1 MPITRSANPISLST
15 SSKAKPRSS
24 VGATTGL
31 STPGTSPRRTPHCK
45 SCHRPRQGH
54 PRSGCP
60 YIEPTMSDQ
69 SSGATEDIV
78 DELSS
83 LRIVN
88 CNDERSSLSTET
100 PTQSKNLKRRLSVR
114 FALLPAGS
122 LASLSTTSSEIVE
135 KLLQPGMMSNVS
147 DGDDDDDDDDDDD
160 GDDGDDG
167 GGGGGGGDRN
177 GQRAIIK
184 WKRTLISPE
193 SPPEDTLQLTSGAG
207 NEPYA
212 TNHTSSGTSLSRR
225 MPCTLRTP
233 TPSLVS
239 TEPLSSH
246 PTSDSIDMNKT
257 VFLDSDSESKP
268 NPLARTMSADERS
281 LFLDNLTQSSGV
293 APAMLFSVPLI
304 DLKAVQYDAEKLG
317 FSVRVLPNGSLQE
330 HRWVILA
337 KEGDAAKFLEQRLTE
352 EEAKERKTK
361 GNLGVA
367 AGGALVGAVATF
379 TGLAFS

>member
-1 MPITRSANPISLST
+1 
-15 SSKAKPRSS
+15 
-24 VGATTGL
+24 
-31 STPGTSPRRTPHCK
+31 
-45 SCHRPRQGH
+45 
-54 PRSGCP
+54 
-60 YIEPTMSDQ
+60 MSDQ
-69 SSGATEDIV
+69 TSGATEDIV
-78 DELSS
+78 DEMSS

-88 CNDERSSLSTET
+88 SNDERSSVSTET

-122 LASLSTTSSEIVE
+122 LTSLSTTSSEIVE
-135 KLLQPGMMSNVS
+135 RLLQPGMMSNVF
-147 DGDDDDDDDDDDD
+147 DGEDH
-160 GDDGDDG
+160 DDG
-167 GGGGGGGDRN
+167 GGGD
-177 GQRAIIK
+177 GQRAIMR
-184 WKRTLISPE
+184 WRRTLTSPE
-193 SPPEDTLQLTSGAG
+193 SPPEEAPEISSRAG

-212 TNHTSSGTSLSRR
+212 TGHASPGTGLSRL

-233 TPSLVS
+233 TASLVS

-246 PTSDSIDMNKT
+246 PTSDFVDMNKA
-257 VFLDSDSESKP
+257 VFLDADSERKP

-304 DLKAVQYDAEKLG
+304 DLKAVQCDAEKLG
-317 FSVRVLPNGSLQE
+317 FSVRMLPNGSSQE

-337 KEGDAAKFLEQRLTE
+337 KEGDAAEFLQRRLTE
-352 EEAKERKTK
+352 EEEKGRKKK

>member
-1 MPITRSANPISLST
+1 
-15 SSKAKPRSS
+15 
-24 VGATTGL
+24 
-31 STPGTSPRRTPHCK
+31 
-45 SCHRPRQGH
+45 
-54 PRSGCP
+54 
-60 YIEPTMSDQ
+60 MSDQ
-69 SSGATEDIV
+69 TTGATEDIV

-83 LRIVN
+83 LHIVN
-88 CNDERSSLSTET
+88 PNDERSPLSTET

-135 KLLQPGMMSNVS
+135 RLLQPGMMSNTS
-147 DGDDDDDDDDDDD
+147 DDDDD
-160 GDDGDDG
+160 GAGDAGGDGD
-167 GGGGGGGDRN
+167 R
-177 GQRAIIK
+177 QRAIMQ
-184 WKRTLISPE
+184 WKRTLASPE
-193 SPPEDTLQLTSGAG
+193 SLPEGALELSSRTS
-207 NEPYA
+207 NEPGPYA
-212 TNHTSSGTSLSRR
+212 SSRASSGTGLSRR

-246 PTSDSIDMNKT
+246 PTRDSVDMNKT
-257 VFLDSDSESKP
+257 VFLDSEIKP
-268 NPLARTMSADERS
+268 DPLARTMSADERS
-281 LFLDNLTQSSGV
+281 LFLDNLTQSSGA

-317 FSVRVLPNGSLQE
+317 FSVRILPNGSSRE

-337 KEGDAAKFLEQRLTE
+337 KEGDAAEFLEQRLTE
-352 EEAKERKTK
+352 EEEKGRKVK
-361 GNLGVA
+361 GSLGVA

>member
-1 MPITRSANPISLST
+1 MPITRSANPIALST
-15 SSKAKPRSS
+15 PSKAKTRSN
-24 VGATTGL
+24 VGATTDTP
-31 STPGTSPRRTPHCK
+31 TPGTSPRRIPHCK
-45 SCHRPRQGH
+45 TCHRPRQGH

-69 SSGATEDIV
+69 TSGATEDIV

-88 CNDERSSLSTET
+88 PNDERSSLSTET

-135 KLLQPGMMSNVS
+135 RLLQPGMMSNTS
-147 DGDDDDDDDDDDD
+147 DDDY
-160 GDDGDDG
+160 DDG
-167 GGGGGGGDRN
+167 GGGGGAGGDGDR
-177 GQRAIIK
+177 QRAIMQ
-184 WKRTLISPE
+184 WKRTLASPE
-193 SPPEDTLQLTSGAG
+193 SLPEGAPELSSRAS
-207 NEPYA
+207 NEPGPYA
-212 TNHTSSGTSLSRR
+212 SSRASSGTGLSRR

-246 PTSDSIDMNKT
+246 PTRDSVDMNKT
-257 VFLDSDSESKP
+257 VFLDSEIKP
-268 NPLARTMSADERS
+268 DPLARTMSADERS
-281 LFLDNLTQSSGV
+281 LFLDNLTQSSGA

-317 FSVRVLPNGSLQE
+317 FSVRILPNGSSRE

-337 KEGDAAKFLEQRLTE
+337 KEGDAAEFLEQRLTE
-352 EEAKERKTK
+352 EEEKGRKVK
-361 GNLGVA
+361 GSLGVA

>member
-1 MPITRSANPISLST
+1 
-15 SSKAKPRSS
+15 
-24 VGATTGL
+24 
-31 STPGTSPRRTPHCK
+31 
-45 SCHRPRQGH
+45 
-54 PRSGCP
+54 
-60 YIEPTMSDQ
+60 MSDQ
-69 SSGATEDIV
+69 TSGVTEDIV

-147 DGDDDDDDDDDDD
+147 DDDDDDDDDN
-160 GDDGDDG
+160 G
-167 GGGGGGGDRN
+167 GGGGGNRN
-177 GQRAIIK
+177 GQGAIMR
-184 WKRTLISPE
+184 WKRTLTSPE
-193 SPPEDTLQLTSGAG
+193 SPPEDTLELISGAG
-207 NEPYA
+207 NEPYS
-212 TNHTSSGTSLSRR
+212 TNHTSSGSGLSRR

-317 FSVRVLPNGSLQE
+317 FSVRVLPNGSLRE

-352 EEAKERKTK
+352 EEEKERKTK

>member
-1 MPITRSANPISLST
+1 MMPVTRSANPISLST

-24 VGATTGL
+24 VGTTTDL

-45 SCHRPRQGH
+45 TCHRPRQGH

-69 SSGATEDIV
+69 TSGATEDIV

-88 CNDERSSLSTET
+88 SSDERSSLSTET
-100 PTQSKNLKRRLSVR
+100 PTQSKHRKRRLSVR

-135 KLLQPGMMSNVS
+135 RLLQPGMMSNVS
-147 DGDDDDDDDDDDD
+147 DDDADDDD
-160 GDDGDDG
+160 GDGD
-167 GGGGGGGDRN
+167 
-177 GQRAIIK
+177 GQRAIMQ
-184 WKRTLISPE
+184 WKRTLTSPE
-193 SPPEDTLQLTSGAG
+193 SPPEDTPELSSRSR
-207 NEPYA
+207 NEPY
-212 TNHTSSGTSLSRR
+212 TTSHPSSGTGLSRR

-246 PTSDSIDMNKT
+246 PTSDSVDMNRT
-257 VFLDSDSESKP
+257 IFLDPDSERKP
-268 NPLARTMSADERS
+268 NLLARTMSADERS

-317 FSVRVLPNGSLQE
+317 FSVRVLPNGSSRE

-337 KEGDAAKFLEQRLTE
+337 KEGDAAEFLEQRLTE
-352 EEAKERKTK
+352 EEEKGRKAK
-361 GNLGVA
+361 GNFGVA

>member
-1 MPITRSANPISLST
+1 MMPITRSANPTSLSM

-24 VGATTGL
+24 VGTTTDL
-31 STPGTSPRRTPHCK
+31 SAPGTSPRRTPHCK
-45 SCHRPRQGH
+45 TCHRPRQGH

-69 SSGATEDIV
+69 TSGATEDIV

-88 CNDERSSLSTET
+88 SNDERSSLSTET

-135 KLLQPGMMSNVS
+135 RLLQPGMMSNVS
-147 DGDDDDDDDDDDD
+147 DDDAA
-160 GDDGDDG
+160 DDG
-167 GGGGGGGDRN
+167 GDCDS
-177 GQRAIIK
+177 QRAIMQ
-184 WKRTLISPE
+184 WKRTLTSPE
-193 SPPEDTLQLTSGAG
+193 SPPEDTPELSSRSG
-207 NEPYA
+207 NEP
-212 TNHTSSGTSLSRR
+212 HTTRHLSSGTGLSRR
-225 MPCTLRTP
+225 MPCTLRIP

-246 PTSDSIDMNKT
+246 PTSDSADMNRT
-257 VFLDSDSESKP
+257 VFLDPDYERKP

-317 FSVRVLPNGSLQE
+317 FSVRVLPNGSSREQ
-330 HRWVILA
+330 RWVILA
-337 KEGDAAKFLEQRLTE
+337 KEGDAAEFLEQRLTE
-352 EEAKERKTK
+352 EEEKGRKAK

>member
-1 MPITRSANPISLST
+1 
-15 SSKAKPRSS
+15 
-24 VGATTGL
+24 
-31 STPGTSPRRTPHCK
+31 
-45 SCHRPRQGH
+45 
-54 PRSGCP
+54 
-60 YIEPTMSDQ
+60 MSDLT
-69 SSGATEDIV
+69 SGATEDIV
-78 DELSS
+78 GELSS

-88 CNDERSSLSTET
+88 PNDERSSLSTET

-135 KLLQPGMMSNVS
+135 RLLQPGMMSNVS
-147 DGDDDDDDDDDDD
+147 DNDGDDD
-160 GDDGDDG
+160 
-167 GGGGGGGDRN
+167 
-177 GQRAIIK
+177 GQSAIMQ
-184 WKRTLISPE
+184 WKRTLTSPE
-193 SPPEDTLQLTSGAG
+193 SPPEDAPEIDSKAG
-207 NEPYA
+207 KEPYA
-212 TNHTSSGTSLSRR
+212 TNHASSGTSLSRR

-239 TEPLSSH
+239 TEPLSSQ
-246 PTSDSIDMNKT
+246 PTRDSVDMNRT
-257 VFLDSDSESKP
+257 VFLDPDSETKP

-281 LFLDNLTQSSGV
+281 LFLDNLTQSSGA

-317 FSVRVLPNGSLQE
+317 FSVRVLPNGSSRE

-337 KEGDAAKFLEQRLTE
+337 KEGDAAEFLEQRLTE
-352 EEAKERKTK
+352 EEEKGRKAK
-361 GNLGVA
+361 GNFGVA

>member
-1 MPITRSANPISLST
+1 MPITRSANPLSLST
-15 SSKAKPRSS
+15 PSKAKPRSS
-24 VGATTGL
+24 VGATTDL

-45 SCHRPRQGH
+45 TCHRPRQGH

-69 SSGATEDIV
+69 TSGATEDIV

-83 LRIVN
+83 LHIVN
-88 CNDERSSLSTET
+88 PNDKRSSFSTET
-100 PTQSKNLKRRLSVR
+100 PTHSKNLKRRLSVR

-135 KLLQPGMMSNVS
+135 RLLQPGMMSNVS
-147 DGDDDDDDDDDDD
+147 DDDDDDDD
-160 GDDGDDG
+160 GDGD
-167 GGGGGGGDRN
+167 
-177 GQRAIIK
+177 GQRAIMQ
-184 WKRTLISPE
+184 WKRTLTSPE
-193 SPPEDTLQLTSGAG
+193 SPLEGAPELSSRGG
-207 NEPYA
+207 NEPHA
-212 TNHTSSGTSLSRR
+212 TSHSSSGTGLSRR

-246 PTSDSIDMNKT
+246 PTSDSVDMNKT
-257 VFLDSDSESKP
+257 VFLDSDSERKP
-268 NPLARTMSADERS
+268 NPLTRTMSADERS
-281 LFLDNLTQSSGV
+281 LFLDNLTQSSGA

-317 FSVRVLPNGSLQE
+317 FSVRVLPNGSSRE

-337 KEGDAAKFLEQRLTE
+337 KEGDAAEFLEQRLTE
-352 EEAKERKTK
+352 EEEKGRKAK
-361 GNLGVA
+361 GNFGVA

>member
-1 MPITRSANPISLST
+1 
-15 SSKAKPRSS
+15 
-24 VGATTGL
+24 
-31 STPGTSPRRTPHCK
+31 
-45 SCHRPRQGH
+45 
-54 PRSGCP
+54 
-60 YIEPTMSDQ
+60 MSDQ
-69 SSGATEDIV
+69 TTGATEDIV

-83 LRIVN
+83 LHIVN
-88 CNDERSSLSTET
+88 PNDERSPLSTET

-135 KLLQPGMMSNVS
+135 RLLQPGMMSNTS
-147 DGDDDDDDDDDDD
+147 DDDDD
-160 GDDGDDG
+160 GAGGAGGDGD
-167 GGGGGGGDRN
+167 R
-177 GQRAIIK
+177 QRVIMQ
-184 WKRTLISPE
+184 WKRTLASPE
-193 SPPEDTLQLTSGAG
+193 SLPEGALELSSRTS
-207 NEPYA
+207 NEPGPYA
-212 TNHTSSGTSLSRR
+212 SSRASSGTGLSRR

-246 PTSDSIDMNKT
+246 PTRDSVDMNKT
-257 VFLDSDSESKP
+257 VFLDSEIKP
-268 NPLARTMSADERS
+268 DPLARTMSADERS
-281 LFLDNLTQSSGV
+281 LFLDNLTQSSGA

-317 FSVRVLPNGSLQE
+317 FSVRILPNGSSRE

-337 KEGDAAKFLEQRLTE
+337 KEGDAAEFLEQRLTE
-352 EEAKERKTK
+352 EEEKGRKVK
-361 GNLGVA
+361 GSLGVA

>member
-1 MPITRSANPISLST
+1 MPITRSANPIALST
-15 SSKAKPRSS
+15 PSKAKTRSN
-24 VGATTGL
+24 VGATTDTP
-31 STPGTSPRRTPHCK
+31 TPGTSPRRIPHCK
-45 SCHRPRQGH
+45 TCHRPRQGH

-69 SSGATEDIV
+69 TSGATEDIV

-88 CNDERSSLSTET
+88 PNDERSSLSTET

-135 KLLQPGMMSNVS
+135 RLLQPGMMSNTS
-147 DGDDDDDDDDDDD
+147 DDDYD
-160 GDDGDDG
+160 DDG
-167 GGGGGGGDRN
+167 GGGGGAGGDGDR
-177 GQRAIIK
+177 QRAIMQ
-184 WKRTLISPE
+184 WKRTLASPE
-193 SPPEDTLQLTSGAG
+193 SLPEGAPELSSRAS
-207 NEPYA
+207 NEPGPYA
-212 TNHTSSGTSLSRR
+212 SSRACSGTGLSRR

-246 PTSDSIDMNKT
+246 PTRDSVDMNKT
-257 VFLDSDSESKP
+257 VFLDSEIKP
-268 NPLARTMSADERS
+268 DPLARTMSADERS
-281 LFLDNLTQSSGV
+281 LFLDNLTQSSGA

-317 FSVRVLPNGSLQE
+317 FSVRILPNGNSRE

-337 KEGDAAKFLEQRLTE
+337 KEGDAAEFLEQRLTE
-352 EEAKERKTK
+352 EEEKGRKVK
-361 GNLGVA
+361 GSLGVA

>member
-1 MPITRSANPISLST
+1 MPVTRSTNPSSLST

-24 VGATTGL
+24 VGTTTDL

-45 SCHRPRQGH
+45 TCHRPRQGH

-69 SSGATEDIV
+69 TSGATEDIV

-88 CNDERSSLSTET
+88 SNDERSSLATET

-135 KLLQPGMMSNVS
+135 RLLQPGMMSNVS
-147 DGDDDDDDDDDDD
+147 DDDDDAD
-160 GDDGDDG
+160 GDDGD
-167 GGGGGGGDRN
+167 GD
-177 GQRAIIK
+177 GQRAIMQ
-184 WKRTLISPE
+184 WKRTLTCPD
-193 SPPEDTLQLTSGAG
+193 SPPEHTPELNFKAG
-207 NEPYA
+207 NEPY
-212 TNHTSSGTSLSRR
+212 TTSQPSSGTGLSRR
-225 MPCTLRTP
+225 MPCTLQTP
-233 TPSLVS
+233 TASLVS

-246 PTSDSIDMNKT
+246 PTSDSVDMNKT
-257 VFLDSDSESKP
+257 VFLDPDSERKP

-317 FSVRVLPNGSLQE
+317 FSVRVLPNGSLRE

-337 KEGDAAKFLEQRLTE
+337 KEGDAAEFLEQRLTE
-352 EEAKERKTK
+352 EEEKGRKAK
-361 GNLGVA
+361 GSLGVA

>member
-1 MPITRSANPISLST
+1 
-15 SSKAKPRSS
+15 
-24 VGATTGL
+24 
-31 STPGTSPRRTPHCK
+31 
-45 SCHRPRQGH
+45 
-54 PRSGCP
+54 
-60 YIEPTMSDQ
+60 MSDQ
-69 SSGATEDIV
+69 TSGATEDIV

-88 CNDERSSLSTET
+88 PNDERSSLSTET
-100 PTQSKNLKRRLSVR
+100 PTQSRNPKRRLSVR

-135 KLLQPGMMSNVS
+135 RLLQPGMMSNVS
-147 DGDDDDDDDDDDD
+147 DDDDDDDDDSD
-160 GDDGDDG
+160 GDGDC
-167 GGGGGGGDRN
+167 
-177 GQRAIIK
+177 QRAIMQ
-184 WKRTLISPE
+184 WKRTLVSPD
-193 SPPEDTLQLTSGAG
+193 SLPEGAPELSSSAG
-207 NEPYA
+207 NEPGPYA
-212 TNHTSSGTSLSRR
+212 TSRASSGTGLSRR

-246 PTSDSIDMNKT
+246 PTRDSVDMNKT
-257 VFLDSDSESKP
+257 VFLDPDSERKP

-281 LFLDNLTQSSGV
+281 LFLDNLTQSSGA

-317 FSVRVLPNGSLQE
+317 FSVRVLPNGSSRE

-337 KEGDAAKFLEQRLTE
+337 KEGDAAEFLEQRLTE
-352 EEAKERKTK
+352 EEEKGRKVK
-361 GNLGVA
+361 GNFGVA

>member
-147 DGDDDDDDDDDDD
+147 DGDDDDDDDDDTYKE
-160 GDDGDDG
+160 GA
-167 GGGGGGGDRN
+167 N
-177 GQRAIIK
+177 GSSKSTSKGRGRGRGKSSGKNAIK
-184 WKRTLISPE
+184 
-193 SPPEDTLQLTSGAG
+193 G
-207 NEPYA
+207 
-212 TNHTSSGTSLSRR
+212 HTSST
-225 MPCTLRTP
+225 T
-233 TPSLVS
+233 
-239 TEPLSSH
+239 
-246 PTSDSIDMNKT
+246 
-257 VFLDSDSESKP
+257 
-268 NPLARTMSADERS
+268 ARGRGRGRA
-281 LFLDNLTQSSGV
+281 
-293 APAMLFSVPLI
+293 
-304 DLKAVQYDAEKLG
+304 
-317 FSVRVLPNGSLQE
+317 
-330 HRWVILA
+330 
-337 KEGDAAKFLEQRLTE
+337 
-352 EEAKERKTK
+352 TK
-361 GNLGVA
+361 GGKA
-367 AGGALVGAVATF
+367 K
-379 TGLAFS
+379 

>member
-1 MPITRSANPISLST
+1 
-15 SSKAKPRSS
+15 
-24 VGATTGL
+24 
-31 STPGTSPRRTPHCK
+31 
-45 SCHRPRQGH
+45 
-54 PRSGCP
+54 
-60 YIEPTMSDQ
+60 MSDQ
-69 SSGATEDIV
+69 ITGATEDIV

-83 LRIVN
+83 LHIVN
-88 CNDERSSLSTET
+88 PNDERSPLSTET

-135 KLLQPGMMSNVS
+135 RLLQPGMMSNTS
-147 DGDDDDDDDDDDD
+147 DDDDD
-160 GDDGDDG
+160 GAGGAGGDGD
-167 GGGGGGGDRN
+167 R
-177 GQRAIIK
+177 QRAIMQ
-184 WKRTLISPE
+184 WKRTLASPE
-193 SPPEDTLQLTSGAG
+193 SLPEGALELSSRTS
-207 NEPYA
+207 NEPGPYA
-212 TNHTSSGTSLSRR
+212 SSRASSGTGLSRR

-246 PTSDSIDMNKT
+246 PTRDSVDMNKT
-257 VFLDSDSESKP
+257 VFLDSEIKP
-268 NPLARTMSADERS
+268 DPLARTMSADERS
-281 LFLDNLTQSSGV
+281 LFLDNLTQSSGA

-317 FSVRVLPNGSLQE
+317 FSVRILPNGSSRE

-337 KEGDAAKFLEQRLTE
+337 KEGDAAEFLEQRLTE
-352 EEAKERKTK
+352 EEEKGRKVRES
-361 GNLGVA
+361 LGVA

>member
-1 MPITRSANPISLST
+1 MPVTRSANPNSLST
-15 SSKAKPRSS
+15 SSKAKTCSS
-24 VGATTGL
+24 VGMTTDL

-45 SCHRPRQGH
+45 TCHRPRQGH

-60 YIEPTMSDQ
+60 YIEPTMSDRT
-69 SSGATEDIV
+69 SGATEDIV
-78 DELSS
+78 DEMSS

-88 CNDERSSLSTET
+88 SNDERSSVSTET

-122 LASLSTTSSEIVE
+122 LTSLSTTSSEIVE
-135 KLLQPGMMSNVS
+135 RLLQPGMMSNVS
-147 DGDDDDDDDDDDD
+147 DGEDHDDH
-160 GDDGDDG
+160 DG
-167 GGGGGGGDRN
+167 GGGDGD
-177 GQRAIIK
+177 GQRAIMR
-184 WKRTLISPE
+184 WRRTLTSPE
-193 SPPEDTLQLTSGAG
+193 SPPEEAPEISSRAG
-207 NEPYA
+207 NEAYA
-212 TNHTSSGTSLSRR
+212 TGHASPGTGLSRL
-225 MPCTLRTP
+225 MPCTLQTP
-233 TPSLVS
+233 TASLVS

-246 PTSDSIDMNKT
+246 PTSDFVDMNKT
-257 VFLDSDSESKP
+257 IFLDADCERKP

-304 DLKAVQYDAEKLG
+304 DLKAVQCDAEKLG
-317 FSVRVLPNGSLQE
+317 FSVRVLPNGSSQE

-337 KEGDAAKFLEQRLTE
+337 KEGGAAEFLQQRLTE
-352 EEAKERKTK
+352 EEEKGRKKK

>member
-1 MPITRSANPISLST
+1 MPITRSANTTP
-15 SSKAKPRSS
+15 SKAKTRSS
-24 VGATTGL
+24 VETTTDL
-31 STPGTSPRRTPHCK
+31 STPGTSPRRAPHCK
-45 SCHRPRQGH
+45 TCHRPRQGH

-60 YIEPTMSDQ
+60 YIEPTMPDQ
-69 SSGATEDIV
+69 TSGATEDIV

-83 LRIVN
+83 LHIVN
-88 CNDERSSLSTET
+88 SNDERSSLSTEA
-100 PTQSKNLKRRLSVR
+100 PAQSKNLKRRLSVR

-135 KLLQPGMMSNVS
+135 RLLQPGMMSDMS
-147 DGDDDDDDDDDDD
+147 DD
-160 GDDGDDG
+160 GDGDGGGGGDDG
-167 GGGGGGGDRN
+167 GGDGDCRK
-177 GQRAIIK
+177 AIMQ
-184 WKRTLISPE
+184 WKRTLTSPE
-193 SPPEDTLQLTSGAG
+193 SLSEGAPELSSRPRDEPS
-207 NEPYA
+207 PYA
-212 TNHTSSGTSLSRR
+212 TSHASSATGLSRR

-246 PTSDSIDMNKT
+246 PTSDSVDMNKT
-257 VFLDSDSESKP
+257 VFLDPDSERKP

-281 LFLDNLTQSSGV
+281 LFLDNLTQSSGA

-317 FSVRVLPNGSLQE
+317 FSVRVLPNGSSRE

-337 KEGDAAKFLEQRLTE
+337 KEGDAAEFLEQRLTE
-352 EEAKERKTK
+352 EEEKGRKVK

>member
-1 MPITRSANPISLST
+1 MMPITRSANPNSPST
-15 SSKAKPRSS
+15 PSRAKSRSS
-24 VGATTGL
+24 VGMTADL

-45 SCHRPRQGH
+45 TCHRPRQGH

-60 YIEPTMSDQ
+60 YVEPTVSDLT
-69 SSGATEDIV
+69 SGATEDIV
-78 DELSS
+78 GELSS

-88 CNDERSSLSTET
+88 PNDERSSLSTET

-135 KLLQPGMMSNVS
+135 RLLQPGMMSNVS
-147 DGDDDDDDDDDDD
+147 DNDGDDD
-160 GDDGDDG
+160 
-167 GGGGGGGDRN
+167 
-177 GQRAIIK
+177 GQSAIMQ
-184 WKRTLISPE
+184 WKRTLTSPE
-193 SPPEDTLQLTSGAG
+193 SPPEDAPEIDSKAG
-207 NEPYA
+207 KEPYA
-212 TNHTSSGTSLSRR
+212 TNHVSSGTSLSRR

-239 TEPLSSH
+239 TEPLSSQ
-246 PTSDSIDMNKT
+246 PTRDSVDMNRT
-257 VFLDSDSESKP
+257 VFLDPDSETKP

-281 LFLDNLTQSSGV
+281 LFLDNLTQSSGA

-317 FSVRVLPNGSLQE
+317 FSVRVLPNGSSRE

-337 KEGDAAKFLEQRLTE
+337 KEGDAAEFLEQRLTE
-352 EEAKERKTK
+352 EEEKGRKAK
-361 GNLGVA
+361 GNFGVA